1 MAKDKKSDTGG
12 KIKTLVAD
20 AVKQAINAI
29 GDAGAYTNLVSNI
42 GTERDKA
49 TGGKFV
55 RKDID
60 DDQLEAVYQNW
71 LARRIVNRPASDML
85 RAGWFYEG
93 IQGDDLKRLEEACK
107 AFHLEHVLL
116 SGLILSRLY
125 GVVYILLG
133 TADGAALDQP
143 LDISKL
149 GQGRLEFFTVVKK
162 KYITADKNSYL
173 PPSACCGLLKQ
184 PEFY

>member
-1 MAKDKKSDTGG
+1 MC
-12 KIKTLVAD
+12 
-20 AVKQAINAI
+20 
-29 GDAGAYTNLVSNI
+29 
-42 GTERDKA
+42 
-49 TGGKFV
+49 KFV

-116 SGLILSRLY
+116 SGLILLASTALCTFCLERLM
-125 GVVYILLG
+125 V
-133 TADGAALDQP
+133 
-143 LDISKL
+143 
-149 GQGRLEFFTVVKK
+149 
-162 KYITADKNSYL
+162 L
-173 PPSACCGLLKQ
+173 P
-184 PEFY
+184 